1 MIVDKKIA
9 NIVLIIYKM
18 LNVSSFCLDKLKT
31 KNIFAYYRVR
41 YNYITEKPVPTSS
54 YPFFTEAQINLAI
67 FERLSI
73 HPPTRPAYLHHVCTC
88 VHLYINH
95 MCPTSILKKKKNSSN
110 AGKVNKLPTML
121 TAILFV
127 R

>member
-18 LNVSSFCLDKLKT
+18 LNVSCFCLNKLKT

-73 HPPTRPAYLHHVCTC
+73 PTHATC
-88 VHLYINH
+88 LLAPCVHMRAHLYINH